1 MESVNGYIQ
10 GVGAVITRKPLRSV
24 PYHYQDD
31 SKTFEHIDKR
41 VAFFHSYFFMRQKYI
56 LFLILQN
63 N

>member
-31 SKTFEHIDKR
+31 SKTFEHIDKI
-41 VAFFHSYFFMRQKYI
+41 QK
-56 LFLILQN
+56 
-63 N
+63 